1 MAARAAALVVH
12 DLKNELGAL
21 EAGLRQLAMHPEA
34 AKAAA
39 AHAQCRDLRQ
49 RLMSFLTIYGHDGE
63 LRAICEDESPAE
75 VLQALHDRGLE
86 RAGRIALCL
95 RPMTD
100 LPAIWFFDRRLV
112 LMALEAA
119 LHNALR
125 FACSAVWLGARVDDF
140 RRLVFVIE
148 DDGPGLGSADAEA
161 AASTGL
167 GTDLCRAVGMAHG
180 LPSGESAVS
189 LNNRPEGGARF
200 ELRLP
205 I

>member
-1 MAARAAALVVH
+1 MVVH

-21 EAGLRQLAMHPEA
+21 EAGLRQLAMHPDA

-75 VLQALHDRGLE
+75 VLHALHDRGVE
-86 RAGRIALCL
+86 RAGRIALSL
-95 RPMTD
+95 RSTTD

-125 FACSAVWLGARVDDF
+125 FARSKVWLGARVDESG
-140 RRLVFVIE
+140 RLTFVIE
-148 DDGPGLGSADAEA
+148 DDGPGLGSSDAGA

-167 GTDLCRAVGMAHG
+167 GTELCKAVGVAHG
-180 LPSGESAVS
+180 MPSGDSAVC
-189 LNNRPEGGARF
+189 LVNRPEGGACF

>member
-1 MAARAAALVVH
+1 MVARAAALVVH

-21 EAGLRQLAMHPEA
+21 EAGLRHLVMHPDA
-34 AKAAA
+34 ARAAA

-75 VLQALHDRGLE
+75 VVQALHDRGVE
-86 RAGRIALCL
+86 RAGAIELSMRSTAG
-95 RPMTD
+95 

-112 LMALEAA
+112 MMALEAA

-125 FACSAVWLGARVDDF
+125 FARSAVWLDARVDGG
-140 RRLVFVIE
+140 RLVFMID
-148 DDGPGLGSADAEA
+148 DDGPGLGSSDAEA

-167 GTDLCRAVGMAHG
+167 GTDLCRAVGVAHG
-180 LPSGESAVS
+180 MPSGESAVT
-189 LNNRPEGGARF
+189 LVNRPEGGARF